1 MTAVDQSS
9 IPSLRIILY
18 IIQVEML
25 LFYLHTASQALEKPT
40 RCVLIC
46 GLFYSHNTVSIMTH
60 QDELLYPIAVRL
72 GAHAN
77 VSDTNI

>member
-1 MTAVDQSS
+1 MTAVDQYS
-9 IPSLRIILY
+9 ILSLCAILY
-18 IIQVEML
+18 ITQVEML

-40 RCVLIC
+40 RCVLTC
-46 GLFYSHNTVSIMTH
+46 ALFYSHNTKSIMTH
-60 QDELLYPIAVRL
+60 QNPIVVRL